1 MNNVHG
7 IIYAYH
13 SFPELKTLG
22 ARRTGAALP
31 FCGRYRL
38 IDFALSG
45 MMHAGVRNVGV
56 IMQRGYL
63 SLMEH
68 LAGGRS
74 WNLERHD
81 GGLHLLPP
89 YGLAEAT
96 KGVYEGGIEALS
108 AVYPYLVDNIRADD
122 YVLLTRGDLCANVDM
137 KAVIDA
143 HIQSGADITAVCTN
157 QVLRGQR
164 HSFVAG
170 PDGFATEILSYQ
182 SGPGK
187 GAASLEVYVLKRELL
202 LELVE
207 WSREHNRL
215 HFHQDAM
222 THALEQGNKVAIFL
236 HEGYAMHVTSE
247 ADYFRAN
254 MDMLDPDKR
263 HSLFT
268 PDRRIATRARSDV
281 ATYYGDSSC
290 VKNSLVADGCR
301 IEGTVENCVLF
312 GGVTVKAGAELHDC
326 VILNDTVIGES
337 ARLRYVI
344 SDKEA
349 TLSPYLELSGSEQ
362 LPLVIPKASVI

>member
-13 SFPELKTLG
+13 AFPELKTLG

-74 WNLERHD
+74 WNLERQT

-89 YGLAEAT
+89 YGLSSAS
-96 KGVYEGGIEALS
+96 KGTYEGGIEALS
-108 AVYPYLVDNIRADD
+108 AVYSYLSDD
-122 YVLLTRGDLCANVDM
+122 IGEEYILLTRGDLCANVDM
-137 KAVIDA
+137 RAVIDA
-143 HIQSGADITAVCTN
+143 HMASGADITAVCTN
-157 QVLRGQR
+157 QILRGQR
-164 HSFVAG
+164 HSFVPG
-170 PDGFATEILSYQ
+170 PDGFAAEMLSHQ

-187 GAASLEVYVLKRELL
+187 GAASLEVYVLKRALL
-202 LELVE
+202 LDMVQ

-215 HFHQDAM
+215 HFHQNAM
-222 THALEQGNKVAIFL
+222 THAMEQGCRVAIFL
-236 HEGYAMHVTSE
+236 HNGYAMHVTSE
-247 ADYFRAN
+247 VDYFRAN
-254 MDMLDPDKR
+254 MDMLDPEKR
-263 HSLFT
+263 RSLFL
-268 PDRRIATRARSDV
+268 PDRRILTRARSDT
-281 ATYYGDSSC
+281 ATYYGDASS

-301 IEGTVENCVLF
+301 IEGMVENSVLF
-312 GGVTVKAGAELHDC
+312 GGVTVCPGAEVRNC
-326 VILNDTVIGES
+326 VILNDTVVGEN
-337 ARLRYVI
+337 ARLNCVI
-344 SDKEA
+344 SDKNA
-349 TLSPYLELSGSEQ
+349 VLSPYLDLSGSEQ
-362 LPLVIPKASVI
+362 LPLVIPKGSKI